1 MRSINVLAIQRIS
14 ADDRAKIEA
23 SDPAIRL
30 IDAGGWF
37 EGEIRETWSDFAA
50 SRYLPPGATGSGTRE
65 ERDRLLARS
74 GSDHWRLAIPARH
87 ARQGTAAEMVSPA
100 ASGRQQPARQRSV
113 GQRRGGNDLARRGEL
128 TADRRICASPASCIS
143 RWASTGRRSI
153 AKPVRSTIAP
163 IDRFSYRARP
173 PASSAPAGLE
183 PKSAGSAPR
192 SACGSSAPAVSRSP
206 ARPCR
211 KASAKSAGRRLSTG
225 FCRKAI
231 SSRYAVNGPRRPPAC
246 STRTASRR

>member
-65 ERDRLLARS
+65 ERDRLLGEAEVIIGGWPFPLDMRARAPRLKWFHQRQAGAS
-74 GSDHWRLAIPARH
+74 NLLGSDLWGSDVVVTTSRGVANSLPI
-87 ARQGTAAEMVSPA
+87 AEY
-100 ASGRQQPARQRSV
+100 
-113 GQRRGGNDLARRGEL
+113 
-128 TADRRICASPASCIS
+128 ASPASCIS
-143 RWASTGRRSI
+143 RWASTGRQSI
-153 AKPVRSTIAP
+153 AKPARSIIAP
-163 IDRFSYRARP
+163 IDRFSSRARP
-173 PASSAPAGLE
+173 SAWSAPAGLE
-183 PKSAGSAPR
+183 AKSAGCAPR

-211 KASAKSAGRRLSTG
+211 KALARSAGRRRSTG

-231 SSRYAVNGPRRPPAC
+231 SS
-246 STRTASRR
+246 